1 MSGLPVG
8 DWQFW
13 VVSAVA
19 LAALVLAWRR
29 IVSRAVEGDAPCER
43 CAANPAAGTPGVEAS
58 TPGTSDGSS
67 S

>member
-1 MSGLPVG
+1 MSGLPLG

-19 LAALVLAWRR
+19 VGAFVLAWRR

-43 CAANPAAGTPGVEAS
+43 CAANPAAGSPATEK
-58 TPGTSDGSS
+58 TLDGN
-67 S
+67 

>member
-19 LAALVLAWRR
+19 LAAL
-29 IVSRAVEGDAPCER
+29 VEGDAPCER